1 MTRRAVTSDS
11 TNPPRSQALS
21 NQVSQGRVNLDPTSF
36 LECGM
41 LGPEWLAAAG
51 GFLVGA
57 SIIQLRARIRTA
69 RLGARLEAVE
79 FEATQLREEL
89 ARQQSRSSVRST

>member
-1 MTRRAVTSDS
+1 
-11 TNPPRSQALS
+11 
-21 NQVSQGRVNLDPTSF
+21 
-36 LECGM
+36 M

-51 GFLVGA
+51 GFVIGA

-79 FEATQLREEL
+79 FEAAQLRDEL
-89 ARQQSRSSVRST
+89 AGQQSKNCVHST